1 MLTRKNKTILMGA
14 VIGIALVLFS
24 GEMLNPLFKMIGKEV
39 EVS

>member
-1 MLTRKNKTILMGA
+1 MLKGKNKQMLMGA

>member
-1 MLTRKNKTILMGA
+1 MITKKNKTMLIGA
-14 VIGIALVLFS
+14 FVGIALVLFS